1 METIIKLVAL
11 IALVIGILALERTC
25 KMRVLERRIKELTS
39 KLEQTRE
46 SNRMT
51 AELAA
56 ERIDWFIQKSNDT
69 RGPES
74 KKA

>member
-11 IALVIGILALERTC
+11 IALVIGILALERTW
-25 KMRVLERRIKELTS
+25 KIPVLQRRVKELTS
-39 KLEQTRE
+39 KLEKTRE
-46 SNRMT
+46 SNRIT

-56 ERIDWFIQKSNDT
+56 ERIDRFIQKSNDT
-69 RGPES
+69 GTAER